1 MAQHSDPLWLVL
13 TTEADQQ
20 RASALAEQLISR
32 ELAACVSFQA
42 IQSCYRWE
50 GRVERADAVQRWIK
64 TTAPGLKAVLGAIE
78 ALHSY
83 ENPEILHWQALPSH
97 AYGAWAA
104 ASINPDA

>member
-1 MAQHSDPLWLVL
+1 MVL
-13 TTEADQQ
+13 TTEADAQK
-20 RASALAEQLISR
+20 ASALADQLISR

-50 GRVERADAVQRWIK
+50 GRVEHANEVQLLIK
-64 TTAPGLKAVLGAIE
+64 TTAPGLNALLGAIE

-83 ENPEILHWQALPSH
+83 DTPEILHWQAQPSH

>member
-1 MAQHSDPLWLVL
+1 MVL
-13 TTEADQQ
+13 TTEADVQK
-20 RASALAEQLISR
+20 ASALAEQLISR

-50 GRVERADAVQRWIK
+50 GRVEHANEVQLLIK
-64 TTAPGLKAVLGAIE
+64 TTSPGLNALLGAIE

-83 ENPEILHWQALPSH
+83 DTPEILHWQAQPSH

>member
-1 MAQHSDPLWLVL
+1 MAQHPDDLWLVL

-50 GRVERADAVQRWIK
+50 GRVEHAQEVQLLIK
-64 TTAPGLKAVLGAIE
+64 TTAPGLHAVLGAIE

-83 ENPEILHWQALPSH
+83 DTPEILHWEAHPSQ

>member
-1 MAQHSDPLWLVL
+1 MAQLPDSLWLVL

-50 GRVERADAVQRWIK
+50 GRVERADEVQLLIK
-64 TTAPGLKAVLGAIE
+64 TTTPGLNAVLGAIE

-83 ENPEILHWQALPSH
+83 DNPEILHWQARPSH
-97 AYGAWAA
+97 AYGAGAA
-104 ASINPDA
+104 ASINPYA

>member
-1 MAQHSDPLWLVL
+1 MAHHHDALWLVL

-20 RASALAEQLISR
+20 RASELAAQLISR

-42 IQSCYRWE
+42 IRSCYRWE
-50 GRVERADAVQRWIK
+50 GRIEHANEVQLLVK
-64 TTAPGLKAVLGAIE
+64 TTAPGLSALLEAIQT
-78 ALHSY
+78 LHSY
-83 ENPEILHWQALPSH
+83 DNPEILHWQAQPSQ

>member
-1 MAQHSDPLWLVL
+1 MLRKPLHS
-13 TTEADQQ
+13 
-20 RASALAEQLISR
+20 LISP

-42 IQSCYRWE
+42 IRSCYRWQ
-50 GRVERADAVQRWIK
+50 GRVEHANEVQLLIK
-64 TTAPGLKAVLGAIE
+64 TTAPGLNALLGAIE

-83 ENPEILHWQALPSH
+83 DTPEILHWQAQPSH

>member
-1 MAQHSDPLWLVL
+1 MAPCPEALWLVL
-13 TTEADQQ
+13 TTEADVQK
-20 RASALAEQLISR
+20 ASALAEQLISR

-50 GRVERADAVQRWIK
+50 GRVEHANEVQLLIK
-64 TTAPGLKAVLGAIE
+64 TTSPGLNALLGAIE

-83 ENPEILHWQALPSH
+83 DTPEILHWQAQPSH

>member
-1 MAQHSDPLWLVL
+1 MAQHPDPLWLVL

-50 GRVERADAVQRWIK
+50 GRVERADEVQLLIK
-64 TTAPGLKAVLGAIE
+64 TTAPGLNALLGVIE

-83 ENPEILHWQALPSH
+83 DNPENL
-97 AYGAWAA
+97 Y
-104 ASINPDA
+104 

>member
-1 MAQHSDPLWLVL
+1 MVL
-13 TTEADQQ
+13 TTEADAQK
-20 RASALAEQLISR
+20 ASALAEQLISR

-42 IQSCYRWE
+42 IQSCYRWQ
-50 GRVERADAVQRWIK
+50 GRVEHANEVQLLIK
-64 TTAPGLKAVLGAIE
+64 TKAPGLNALLGAIE

-83 ENPEILHWQALPSH
+83 DTPEILHWQAQPSH

>member
-1 MAQHSDPLWLVL
+1 MVL
-13 TTEADQQ
+13 TTEADAQK
-20 RASALAEQLISR
+20 ASALAEQLISR

-50 GRVERADAVQRWIK
+50 GRVEHANEVQLLIK
-64 TTAPGLKAVLGAIE
+64 TTSPGLNALLGAIE

-83 ENPEILHWQALPSH
+83 DTPEILHWQAQPSH

>member
-1 MAQHSDPLWLVL
+1 MAQHSDALWLVL

-32 ELAACVSFQA
+32 ELAACVSFQT

-50 GRVERADAVQRWIK
+50 GRIEHAQEVQLLIK
-64 TTAPGLKAVLGAIE
+64 TTASGLNAVLGAIE
-78 ALHSY
+78 SLHSY
-83 ENPEILHWQALPSH
+83 DNPEILHWEAHPSQ

>member
-1 MAQHSDPLWLVL
+1 MAQHPDALWLVL

-50 GRVERADAVQRWIK
+50 GRIEHANEVQLLIK
-64 TTAPGLKAVLGAIE
+64 TTAPGLSVVLGVIE
-78 ALHSY
+78 ASHSY
-83 ENPEILHWQALPSH
+83 DNPEILHWQAQPSQ

>member
-1 MAQHSDPLWLVL
+1 MVL
-13 TTEADQQ
+13 TTEADAQK
-20 RASALAEQLISR
+20 ASALADQLISR

-50 GRVERADAVQRWIK
+50 GRVEHANEVQLLIK
-64 TTAPGLKAVLGAIE
+64 TMAPGLNALLGAIE

-83 ENPEILHWQALPSH
+83 DTPEILHWQAQPSH

>member
-1 MAQHSDPLWLVL
+1 MAPRPEALWLVL
-13 TTEADQQ
+13 TTEADVQK
-20 RASALAEQLISR
+20 ASALAEQLISR

-50 GRVERADAVQRWIK
+50 GRVEHANEVQLLIK
-64 TTAPGLKAVLGAIE
+64 TTAPGLNALLGAIE

-83 ENPEILHWQALPSH
+83 DTPEILHWQAQPSH

>member
-1 MAQHSDPLWLVL
+1 MAQHPDALWLVL
-13 TTEADQQ
+13 TTEADQKT
-20 RASALAEQLISR
+20 ASALAEQLISR

-50 GRVERADAVQRWIK
+50 GRVEHAQEVQLLIK
-64 TTAPGLKAVLGAIE
+64 TTAPGLHAVLGAIE

-83 ENPEILHWQALPSH
+83 DNPEILHWEAHPSQ

>member
-1 MAQHSDPLWLVL
+1 MAQHPDALWLVL

-32 ELAACVSFQA
+32 ELAACVSFQT

-50 GRVERADAVQRWIK
+50 GRVEHAQEVQLLIK
-64 TTAPGLKAVLGAIE
+64 TTASGLNAVLGAFE
-78 ALHSY
+78 SLHSY
-83 ENPEILHWQALPSH
+83 DNPEILHWEAHPSQ

>member
-1 MAQHSDPLWLVL
+1 MAHHHDALRLVL

-20 RASALAEQLISR
+20 KASALAEQLISR

-50 GRVERADAVQRWIK
+50 GRIEHANEVQLLIK
-64 TTAPGLKAVLGAIE
+64 TTASGLSALLEAIQ

-83 ENPEILHWQALPSH
+83 DNPEILHWQAQPSL

>member
-1 MAQHSDPLWLVL
+1 MVL
-13 TTEADQQ
+13 TTEADAQK
-20 RASALAEQLISR
+20 ASALADQLISR

-50 GRVERADAVQRWIK
+50 GRVEHANEVQLLIK
-64 TTAPGLKAVLGAIE
+64 TTAPGLNALLGAIE

-83 ENPEILHWQALPSH
+83 DTPEILHWQAQPSH

-104 ASINPDA
+104 ASVNPDA

>member
-1 MAQHSDPLWLVL
+1 MAHHHDALWLVL

-20 RASALAEQLISR
+20 RASELAEQLISR
-32 ELAACVSFQA
+32 KLAACVSFQA
-42 IQSCYRWE
+42 IRSCYRWE
-50 GRVERADAVQRWIK
+50 GRIEHANEVQLLIK
-64 TTAPGLKAVLGAIE
+64 TTAPGLSALLEAIQ

-83 ENPEILHWQALPSH
+83 DNPEILHWQAQPSQ

>member
-1 MAQHSDPLWLVL
+1 MAPRPEALWLVL

-20 RASALAEQLISR
+20 RASALAEKLISR
-32 ELAACVSFQA
+32 ELAACVSYQA
-42 IQSCYRWE
+42 IQSSYRWE
-50 GRVERADAVQRWIK
+50 GRVEHADEVQLLIK
-64 TTAPGLKAVLGAIE
+64 TTEPGLIALLGVIE

-83 ENPEILHWQALPSH
+83 DNPEILHWQAQPSN

>member
-1 MAQHSDPLWLVL
+1 MAQQPDALWLVL

-32 ELAACVSFQA
+32 ELAACVSFQV

-50 GRVERADAVQRWIK
+50 GRVKHADEVQLLIK
-64 TTAPGLKAVLGAIE
+64 TTAPGLSAVLGAIQ

-83 ENPEILHWQALPSH
+83 DNPEILHWQAQPSH

-104 ASINPDA
+104 ASINSDA

>member
-1 MAQHSDPLWLVL
+1 MAQHPDPLWLVL

-50 GRVERADAVQRWIK
+50 GRVERADEVQLLIK
-64 TTAPGLKAVLGAIE
+64 TTAPGLNAVLGAIE

-83 ENPEILHWQALPSH
+83 DNPEILHWQARPSH

-104 ASINPDA
+104 ASIKPDA

>member
-1 MAQHSDPLWLVL
+1 MAPRPEALWLVL
-13 TTEADQQ
+13 TTEADAQK
-20 RASALAEQLISR
+20 ASALAEQLISR

-50 GRVERADAVQRWIK
+50 GRVEHANEVQLLIK
-64 TTAPGLKAVLGAIE
+64 TKAPGLNALLGAIE

-83 ENPEILHWQALPSH
+83 DTPEILHWQAQPSH